1 MAHSIELLLDT
12 GSDAAVRAQ
21 WRALADVGLP
31 SQVHVKSATNRPH
44 ITLVAAQ
51 RISPAVDES
60 IRELAPR
67 LPLDCVI
74 GAPLVFGGPRLTLAR
89 LIVPSSA
96 LLELHAEVYRRSLP
110 HVTGEPF
117 EHCAPGHW
125 TPHATLG
132 RRFTA
137 EEIGPALAVV
147 DRSGGDLAARVVGL
161 RRWDS
166 DERIDHLL
174 VG

>member
-44 ITLVAAQ
+44 ITLVAAR
-51 RISPAVDES
+51 RIRPDVDES
-60 IRELAPR
+60 MRALASR

-74 GAPLVFGGPRLTLAR
+74 GATLVFGGPRLTLTR
-89 LIVPSSA
+89 LIVPSPA
-96 LLELHAEVYRRSLP
+96 LLGLHAEVYRFSLP

-117 EHCAPGHW
+117 AHCAPGHW
-125 TPHATLG
+125 TPHVTLG

-137 EEIGPALAVV
+137 AEIGPALAVV
-147 DRSGGDLAARVVGL
+147 DRCGGDLAARVVGL

-166 DERIDHLL
+166 DERSDHLL